1 MIGLVWSEGHTTA
14 LRIGNSTTTPVQRK
28 RQGTQVSNVAR
39 ADEKKYILIPVVENR
54 VLNKTST

>member
-14 LRIGNSTTTPVQRK
+14 LKIGNGTTIPVQREGK
-28 RQGTQVSNVAR
+28 GRKFLTLR